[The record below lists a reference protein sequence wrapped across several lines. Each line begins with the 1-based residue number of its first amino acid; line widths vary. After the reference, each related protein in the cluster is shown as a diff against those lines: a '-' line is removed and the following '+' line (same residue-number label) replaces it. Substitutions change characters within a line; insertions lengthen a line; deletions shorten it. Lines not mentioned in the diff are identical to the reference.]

1 MYQVIESVKKFQR
14 AIFLAIAGLFLLASL
29 FVYFTVRDQSGLI
42 YNDIKDVPSMPVAI
56 VFGAGIGTPVL
67 ADRVTTA
74 VSLYKNGK
82 IRKILMTGDNGH
94 LNYDEPNAM
103 KSLAMSAGVPKEDI
117 VCDYAGFR
125 TYDSLYR
132 AHDIF
137 DVREAILVTQ
147 SFHLPRAIFIA
158 KHLGLSVVGINA
170 ALRSY
175 GLEQCW
181 YELREILASEYAWLD
196 VITQRKPKFLGK
208 KESVFTMDGAL

>member
-1 MYQVIESVKKFQR
+1 MKKLQRKIPLVLASVIV
-14 AIFLAIAGLFLLASL
+14 ILLA
-29 FVYFTVRDQSGLI
+29 LI
-42 YNDIKDVPSMPVAI
+42 YLNVHNQSDLIYKNIHDVPHMPVAI
-56 VFGAGIGTPVL
+56 VFGAGIGTPIL
-67 ADRVTTA
+67 TDRVMTA
-74 VSLYKNGK
+74 ISLYKSGK
-82 IRKILMTGDNGH
+82 ISKILMTGDNGH

-103 KSLAMSAGVPKEDI
+103 KSLAVAAGVPGKDI

-137 DVREAILVTQ
+137 DVEKAILVTQ
-147 SFHLPRAIFIA
+147 KFHLPRAIFIA
-158 KHLGLSVVGINA
+158 KHLGLSVIGIDA
-170 ALRSY
+170 SLRSY

-208 KESVFTMDGAL
+208 KESLFTSDDV